1 MTPATPRSSTFTALS
16 HWKVLTPH
24 FSFSRWW
31 GMVIKELLQLKRD
44 RLTFAMIVGIPI
56 MQLVLFG
63 YAINSDPKRLPTAL
77 VLGESTFLTRSL
89 EAALRHSDY
98 FRVFAVTDEAGAR
111 QALALGE
118 AQFVVSI
125 PADFTRRAL
134 RGERPALLV
143 EADATDPTATAG
155 ALAAL
160 SGVVASTAEREF
172 TGPLARL
179 RGVPEPF
186 AVITHRLYNPE
197 GLTHYNIVP
206 GLLGVILTLTTVM
219 MTGLA
224 ITRERERGTMENLL
238 ASPVSPLEIMCGKIV
253 PYVLIAH
260 IQVGIILLFA
270 RLLFRVPFAGD
281 AVAFYAGALLFI
293 TANLGVGVTLSSLA
307 KNQLQALQLTVF
319 YFMPNILLSGF
330 MFPFAGMP
338 AWARAIGEVLPL
350 THFNRVVRG
359 VLLKGNGWPEV
370 WPHLWPMGLFF
381 LIVLTLAV
389 RFFKRTLD

>member
-1 MTPATPRSSTFTALS
+1 MKGGMFS
-16 HWKVLTPH
+16 LT
-24 FSFSRWW
+24 RWW
-31 GMVIKELLQLKRD
+31 GMVIKELLQLRRD

-63 YAINSDPKRLPTAL
+63 YAINNDPRRLPAAL

-89 EAALRHSDY
+89 ESALRNTDY
-98 FRVFAVTDEAGAR
+98 FRVVAVLDEARAR
-111 QALALGE
+111 RALAAGE
-118 AQFVVSI
+118 VQFVLNV
-125 PADFTRRAL
+125 PTDFTRRAL
-134 RGERPALLV
+134 RGERPALLL
-143 EADATDPTATAG
+143 EADASDPTAAAG
-155 ALAAL
+155 ALGAL
-160 SGVVASTAEREF
+160 SGVTAQVAEREF
-172 TGPLARL
+172 TGPLAHL
-179 RGVPEPF
+179 RGSPEPF
-186 AVITHRLYNPE
+186 AIIAHRLYNPE
-197 GLTHYNIVP
+197 GLTRYNIVP

-260 IQVGIILLFA
+260 IQAGIILLFA

-281 AVAFYAGALLFI
+281 PLAFYAAALLFI

-307 KNQLQALQLTVF
+307 KNQLQALQLTMF
-319 YFMPNILLSGF
+319 YFLPNMMLSGF

-338 AWARAIGEVLPL
+338 GWARAIGEVLPL

-370 WPHLWPMGLFF
+370 WPHLWPMAAF
-381 LIVLTLAV
+381 LLAALV
-389 RFFKRTLD
+389 IATRFFRRTLD

>member
-1 MTPATPRSSTFTALS
+1 MTPSTPHSSLLA
-16 HWKVLTPH
+16 PH
-24 FSFSRWW
+24 FSFTRWW
-31 GMVIKELLQLKRD
+31 GMVIKELLQLRRD

-56 MQLVLFG
+56 MQLLLFG
-63 YAINSDPKRLPTAL
+63 YAINSDPRRLPTAL

-89 EAALRHSDY
+89 EAALRQSDY
-98 FRVFAVTDEAGAR
+98 FRVVAVLDETRAR
-111 QALALGE
+111 RALALGE
-118 AQFVVSI
+118 AQFVISI
-125 PADFTRRAL
+125 PTDFTRRAL

-155 ALAAL
+155 ALGALPGIAAQ
-160 SGVVASTAEREF
+160 VAAREF

-197 GLTHYNIVP
+197 GLTRYNIVP

-238 ASPVSPLEIMCGKIV
+238 ASPVSPIEIMTGKIV

-260 IQVGIILLFA
+260 IQVAIILLFA

-281 AVAFYAGALLFI
+281 PLAFYAGALLFI
-293 TANLGVGVTLSSLA
+293 IANLSVGVTLSSLA
-307 KNQLQALQLTVF
+307 KNQLQGLQLTMF
-319 YFMPNILLSGF
+319 YFLPNMMLSGF

-338 AWARAIGEVLPL
+338 GWARAIGEVLPL

-359 VLLKGNGWPEV
+359 VLLKGASWPEV

-381 LIVLTLAV
+381 LVVLGLAA